1 MLSGKTN
8 VVEVDVACFLSNLII
23 REAYNEYINDDFL
36 EYITVRNPPKD
47 RSLKSVFDVMIS

>member
-1 MLSGKTN
+1 M
-8 VVEVDVACFLSNLII
+8 VEVDVACFLSNLII